1 MKFNRDNN
9 FVSLVQDIKINNF
22 IKDSVFSNTLIVIYN
37 DNTVSGRGKK
47 NLQHKW
53 SVPSRQHKSW
63 PEVPVTI
70 LSQLFCHLHKR
81 LPMEKKKS
89 SQYHLHG
96 TTPQPLWPTGRQTQ
110 ACTQADKHMQA
121 SACTICLNI
130 HYLFQSRKMLKITLC
145 IRTKHNMQIFRLIP
159 FIALQNNT

>member
-1 MKFNRDNN
+1 MKKHELSPMKFNRDNN

-63 PEVPVTI
+63 PEVPVTT

-81 LPMEKKKS
+81 LPMEKKKIIS
-89 SQYHLHG
+89 ISPSWNHS
-96 TTPQPLWPTGRQTQ
+96 TATVTNRQTNTSMYAGGQ
-110 ACTQADKHMQA
+110 THA
-121 SACTICLNI
+121 S
-130 HYLFQSRKMLKITLC
+130 LC
-145 IRTKHNMQIFRLIP
+145 MHNLSEHSLLIP
-159 FIALQNNT
+159 IT